1 MLQKNYHKSID
12 YFKEIIQ
19 VENDCHKAHFRLG
32 IAYHLRYKDQV
43 NEIKPLQQVYASKA
57 VLLDSHRQ
65 KSKILQSRS
74 KTDDATD
81 DEMAFQ

>member
-19 VENDCHKAHFRLG
+19 VEKYCHKAHFRLA
-32 IAYHLRYKDQV
+32 IAYHLRYKEQI
-43 NEIKPLQQVYASKA
+43 NEVKPLQQIYASQT

-65 KSKILQSRS
+65 KK
-74 KTDDATD
+74 
-81 DEMAFQ
+81 